1 MLFLSQFLHEL
12 LPFAFTDCDGWQ
24 QSESMKQLAMVQF
37 CNCPWINEIL
47 LTLKLL
53 WAYDEVSDTI

>member
-1 MLFLSQFLHEL
+1 MLFLSQFFHEL

-37 CNCPWINEIL
+37 CNCHCIIEIL
-47 LTLKLL
+47 PTLKPLEIHGGIIS
-53 WAYDEVSDTI
+53 AI